1 LTALQELAERLLD
14 CLLARQSQSRPVADP
29 QLSPQNRP
37 MVITSKP
44 ANETT
49 SETEVFYS
57 FLSKQINK
65 RFDRMIAKG

>member
-1 LTALQELAERLLD
+1 
-14 CLLARQSQSRPVADP
+14 
-29 QLSPQNRP
+29 

-44 ANETT
+44 ANEPT